1 MKFASLVG
9 LCLLACAPVCPAAQ
23 SVVQRVEKDNRISES
38 IPDIPPALIEQ
49 FRPYLNARIA
59 SFCGW
64 LANGEGMIIT
74 TRFANTWQVHWV
86 KMADGARQQLTFF
99 DEPVESVTVNP
110 VRNGFAFMRD
120 VGGAEYFQIYYYDLD
135 TRAVRLLTDGKSRNE
150 APLWSNRGD
159 RIALSTTARN
169 GTDTDVRIAS
179 LDGAAPRPLLERG
192 GTWNPLEW
200 SPDDTKLIVWQYF
213 SEAEARPYLVD
224 VTSGAATQL
233 YDPNR
238 KVAYGTMHF
247 AHGGRGIYY
256 TSDEAGEFREL
267 RYRDLATGKTRSLT
281 ADIPWDVEDFTL
293 SRDGNVLAYIVN
305 QDGVSVPHL
314 RDLGSG
320 RDRAISGLPSGMIAT
335 PVFSADG
342 KRLGVDVKA
351 TNSGDAYSIDVADGH
366 VTRWT
371 TSEVGG
377 LDADRFIKPVLIHYP
392 TFDKVEGKPRQISAF
407 YYRPSGAGP
416 FPVVIHTHGGPD
428 DQARPWFD
436 SETAFWVNALGI
448 AVIMPNVRGSSG
460 YGKTYLGLDNDFK
473 REDAVKD
480 IGALLDWIAT
490 RPELDAKRV
499 GMHGGSYGGFMTLSA
514 LTHYS
519 ERLRAGIELAGQS
532 NFVTFL
538 ENTKGYRRDLRR
550 AEFGDERDPKT
561 RAFLQRIAPTT
572 NAAKIT
578 VPLFV
583 AAGANDPRVP
593 ASEGEQIAKA
603 VRNNGRDV
611 WFLEFKDE
619 GHGFEKKQNRN
630 YFQAASALFWQT
642 YLLPN
647 SPRDTQ

>member
-1 MKFASLVG
+1 MKFARFVVALVSLSAT
-9 LCLLACAPVCPAAQ
+9 LSSAAQ
-23 SVVQRVEKDNRISES
+23 THRVEVGNRITEDV
-38 IPDIPPALIEQ
+38 PDIPSALIEQ
-49 FRPYLNARIA
+49 LRPYQSARIA

-64 LANGEGMIIT
+64 LAKGDGMIIT

-86 KMADGARQQLTFF
+86 KTAGGARQQLTFF
-99 DEPVESVTVNP
+99 DEPVDTVAVNP
-110 VRNGFAFMRD
+110 VRDGFAFARD
-120 VGGAEYFQIYYYDLD
+120 VDGAEDFQIYYYDLD

-159 RIALSTTARN
+159 RLAFSTTARN
-169 GTDTDVRIAS
+169 GTDTDVRIVDLTGTAK
-179 LDGAAPRPLLERG
+179 PLLERG

-200 SPDDTKLIVWQYF
+200 SPDDTKMLVWQYL

-224 VTSGAATQL
+224 VSSGLATPL
-233 YDPNR
+233 YDPKR
-238 KVAYGTMHF
+238 KIAYGTMHF
-247 AHGGRGIYY
+247 ARDSKGIYY
-256 TSDEAGEFREL
+256 ISDETGEFHEL

-281 ADIPWDVEDFTL
+281 ADIPWDIEDFAL
-293 SRDGNVLAYIVN
+293 SRDGSRLAYLVN
-305 QDGVSVPHL
+305 QDGVSVPHV
-314 RDLGSG
+314 RELGSD
-320 RDRAISGLPSGMIAT
+320 RDRTLLGLPNGMISA
-335 PVFSADG
+335 PMFSADG

-351 TNSGDAYSIDVADGH
+351 TNSGDAYSIELADGRI
-366 VTRWT
+366 TRWT

-377 LDADRFIKPVLIHYP
+377 LDADRFVKPVLVHYP
-392 TFDKVEGKPRQISAF
+392 TFDRVDGKPREIPAF
-407 YYRPSGAGP
+407 YYRPSGDGP

-436 SETAFWVNALGI
+436 AEIAFWVNALGI

-460 YGKTYLGLDNDFK
+460 YGKTYLGLDNGFR
-473 REDAVKD
+473 REDAIKD

-519 ERLRAGIELAGQS
+519 DRLRAGIELAGQS

-538 ENTKGYRRDLRR
+538 QNTKGYRRDLRR
-550 AEFGDERDPKT
+550 AEFGDERDPQMH
-561 RAFLQRIAPTT
+561 AFLERLAPTA
-572 NAAKIT
+572 NASKIS

-603 VRNNGRDV
+603 VRDSGRDV

-630 YFQAASALFWQT
+630 YFQAASALFWRT
-642 YLLPN
+642 YLLPDDRN
-647 SPRDTQ
+647 NPH

>member
-9 LCLLACAPVCPAAQ
+9 LCLLVCAPACLAAQ
-23 SVVQRVEKDNRISES
+23 NVVQRVEKGNRISES
-38 IPDIPPALIEQ
+38 IPEIPPALIEQ
-49 FRPYLNARIA
+49 LRPYQSARIA

-64 LANGEGMIIT
+64 LASGEGMIIT

-86 KMADGARQQLTFF
+86 KTADGARQQLTFF

-110 VRNGFAFMRD
+110 VRNGFAFTRD

-159 RIALSTTARN
+159 RLAFSTTVRN
-169 GTDTDVRIAS
+169 GTDTDVRIVG
-179 LDGAAPRPLLERG
+179 LDGTAPRPLVERG

-200 SPDDTKLIVWQYF
+200 SPDDSKLIVWQYF
-213 SEAEARPYLVD
+213 SETETRPYLVD
-224 VTSGAATQL
+224 VASGAATPL
-233 YDPNR
+233 FDRKR
-238 KVAYGTMHF
+238 KVAYGTLHF
-247 AHGGRGIYY
+247 DHDGKGIYY
-256 TSDEAGEFREL
+256 TSDEAGEFHEL

-281 ADIPWDVEDFTL
+281 ADIPWDIEDFVL
-293 SRDGNVLAYIVN
+293 SRDGKVLAYIVN
-305 QDGVSVPHL
+305 QDGVSVVHL
-314 RDLGSG
+314 RELGSG
-320 RDRAISGLPSGMIAT
+320 RDRSVAGLPSGMIAT
-335 PVFSADG
+335 PTFSADG

-351 TNSGDAYSIDVADGH
+351 TNSGDAYSIDLVDGR

-377 LDADRFIKPVLIHYP
+377 LDADRFVKPVLIHYP
-392 TFDKVEGKPRQISAF
+392 TFDKVGGEPRQISAF
-407 YYRPSGAGP
+407 YYRPAGDGP

-436 SETAFWVNALGI
+436 SETAFWVNTLGI

-460 YGKTYLGLDNDFK
+460 YGKTYLALDNGFK

-480 IGALLDWIAT
+480 IGALLDWIAA

-519 ERLRAGIELAGQS
+519 DRLRAGIELAGQS

-550 AEFGDERDPKT
+550 AEFGDERDPKM
-561 RAFLQRIAPTT
+561 RAFLERIAPTT

-593 ASEGEQIAKA
+593 ASEGAQIAKA
-603 VRNNGRDV
+603 VRDNGRDV

-630 YFQAASALFWQT
+630 DFQAASALFWMT
-642 YLLPN
+642 YLLPDGKN
-647 SPRDTQ
+647 K